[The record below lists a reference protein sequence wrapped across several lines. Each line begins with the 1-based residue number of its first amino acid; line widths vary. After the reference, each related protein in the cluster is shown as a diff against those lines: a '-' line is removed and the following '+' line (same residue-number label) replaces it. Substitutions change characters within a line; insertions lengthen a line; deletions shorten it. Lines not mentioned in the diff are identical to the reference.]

1 MSYQSEHRSL
11 VNRYFPLKALA
22 ACLLLGGVLVAS
34 PPAIAQSLSAL
45 QQQALEAVA
54 QEDWAE
60 AARLYQQAIE
70 TAPDRAGLYNNLGV
84 ALRQTGDTDGA
95 IEAYRKA
102 IELDQLFGEAY
113 GNLAVLLLV
122 EGQWEET
129 IEITRQARVQGVSNP
144 TLALYFGLASE
155 QVGNWENAALAYDR
169 YLRTDASAPNAY
181 RSAIAFWQAG
191 DGREA
196 IRAFRRASSL
206 DPAFGLYVS
215 ETGLALARL
224 GATDN
229 AIDILRE
236 LPVDWSQP
244 RDFVVLARLAQQ
256 EDMLD
261 LAEASIL
268 RAFQLSQQQG
278 DAIPTSWVSD
288 VGAIEASRGDYAAAE
303 STLQDAIDG
312 SAYSP
317 DGEAVSAVDASGSPP
332 APLGD
337 VPDLFDLIDRASSS
351 EQEIAGVGTE
361 PNELDVSQTDR
372 DVAIASAN
380 LADTYLTQGK
390 NGLALTASEA
400 AIAADDSLPLAHNN
414 RGAAQLAL
422 GELDAAGE
430 SFLTA
435 IELQP
440 DYWQAQRNLGIVY
453 IQQGDREQAR
463 EYLAQAMDNAPTLDI
478 VQQIN
483 REMVELERS
492 TLPDEAD

>member
-1 MSYQSEHRSL
+1 MSYQSGHRSL

-22 ACLLLGGVLVAS
+22 ACLLIGGTLVAS
-34 PPAIAQSLSAL
+34 PPAIAQSLTAI
-45 QQQALEAVA
+45 QQQALEAAA
-54 QEDWAE
+54 QEDWPE
-60 AARLYQQAIE
+60 AARLYREAIE
-70 TAPDRAGLYNNLGV
+70 IAPDRAGLHNNLGV
-84 ALRQTGDTDGA
+84 ALRQTGDTAGA

-122 EGQWEET
+122 EGEWEET
-129 IEITRQARVQGVSNP
+129 LEITRQARVQGVSNP
-144 TLALYFGLASE
+144 TLSLYFALASE
-155 QVGNWENAALAYDR
+155 QVGNWEDAALAYDR
-169 YLRTDASAPNAY
+169 YLRTEASAPIAY

-191 DGREA
+191 DGKEA
-196 IRAFRRASSL
+196 VRAFRRASIL

-224 GATDN
+224 GATDDALN
-229 AIDILRE
+229 ILSE

-278 DAIPTSWVSD
+278 KGIPTSWVSD

-312 SAYSP
+312 SEYSLE
-317 DGEAVSAVDASGSPP
+317 GEPTDRPPSTTSAPMGE
-332 APLGD
+332 
-337 VPDLFDLIDRASSS
+337 VPDLFDLVDQASTS
-351 EQEIAGVGTE
+351 ESESRSVSEESTE
-361 PNELDVSQTDR
+361 LEVSQSDR
-372 DVAIASAN
+372 GVAIASAN
-380 LADTYLTQGK
+380 LADTYLIQGK
-390 NGLALTASEA
+390 NALALTASEA

-414 RGAAQLAL
+414 LGAAQLAL

-440 DYWQAQRNLGIVY
+440 DYWQAQRNLGIVH

-463 EYLAQAMDNAPTLDI
+463 EYLAQAMDNAPTLAI

-483 REMVELERS
+483 QEMVKLERS
-492 TLPDEAD
+492 TFPDEG